1 MNRTISRIAHLLAL
15 TGLFVLTIGFARA
28 SAVSHLS
35 GSYRVIHKADLGSQT
50 RIRLQLQLSNRGA
63 RDLRIE
69 RMTFWSGAHPGKAEA
84 KSSPFVIPTGA
95 SSSTTQEFT
104 IPRSEYRSLSHGTPL
119 TLLVAVEGPEG
130 RKAVELVRLD
140 PISRGK
146 VN

>member
-1 MNRTISRIAHLLAL
+1 MNRTISRIAQLLAL

-28 SAVSHLS
+28 NTVPHLS

-50 RIRLQLQLSNRGA
+50 RIRLQLEFSNSGA
-63 RDLRIE
+63 RDLLIK
-69 RMTFWSGAHPGKAEA
+69 RMTVWSGHHPGKAEA
-84 KSSPFVIPTGA
+84 RSSSFVIRTGA

-146 VN
+146 AN